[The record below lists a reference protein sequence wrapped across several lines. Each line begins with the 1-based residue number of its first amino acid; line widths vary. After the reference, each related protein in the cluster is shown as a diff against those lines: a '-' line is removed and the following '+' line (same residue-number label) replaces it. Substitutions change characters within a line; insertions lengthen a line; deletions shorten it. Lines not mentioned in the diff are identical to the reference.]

1 MLLLIILKEIRN
13 NILTLR
19 FAVIYGLL
27 FLVTVLSMAILSANY
42 RTQQENYAQAKQR
55 QHEILSSME
64 DLDDLRHQGAMV
76 QKAPSELTPFS
87 MGLEKEMSRSLTVS
101 GRRGIEVGA
110 GQYTNPVSALFS
122 TPDLSYIVNVVI
134 SLLAL
139 LLTFDTICGEKENGT
154 LRLML
159 ANAVPRHT
167 ILVGKWLGG
176 YLALAVPFLLA
187 VGVGL
192 LVSLL
197 VTGSTPDLDS
207 WKRAA
212 GLVLLS
218 LLYISVFFTLGVLI
232 STFNRRSSTA
242 LMASLFVWVVIVV
255 TIPNVVPILARQIV
269 GIPSSGMMSER
280 REAVE
285 NEQWRNVRQQMRAA
299 TTDTQ
304 RRQIRDQMRETV
316 SGELEQIQN
325 DYRGKIDAQIE
336 LAEVLSRVSPSASF
350 VYAATNL
357 SGTGVKD
364 FRNLADYAEKSYGSQ
379 FRSVVDEFRRD
390 ERRRYSRGRQRNV
403 EDTIGTTAF
412 DVGRLPEFRPPTESF
427 ARSLQRSM
435 LDVGL
440 LGIFNIAFVLASY
453 IKFMRY
459 DVCE

>member
-1 MLLLIILKEIRN
+1 
-13 NILTLR
+13 
-19 FAVIYGLL
+19 
-27 FLVTVLSMAILSANY
+27 
-42 RTQQENYAQAKQR
+42 
-55 QHEILSSME
+55 
-64 DLDDLRHQGAMV
+64 
-76 QKAPSELTPFS
+76 
-87 MGLEKEMSRSLTVS
+87 
-101 GRRGIEVGA
+101 
-110 GQYTNPVSALFS
+110 
-122 TPDLSYIVNVVI
+122 
-134 SLLAL
+134 
-139 LLTFDTICGEKENGT
+139 
-154 LRLML
+154 
-159 ANAVPRHT
+159 
-167 ILVGKWLGG
+167 
-176 YLALAVPFLLA
+176 
-187 VGVGL
+187 

-197 VTGSTPDLDS
+197 VTGSTPDADS

-285 NEQWRNVRQQMRAA
+285 RERWQNIRRQMRAA
-299 TTDTQ
+299 STDSE
-304 RRQIRDQMRETV
+304 RRQIRNQMREDV

-325 DYRGKIDAQIE
+325 DYRGKIDEQIG
-336 LAEVLSRVSPSASF
+336 LAELLSRVSPSASF

-364 FRNLADYAEKSYGSQ
+364 FRNLSDYAEKSYGSQ
-379 FRSVVDEFRRD
+379 FRSVVDEFRRE
-390 ERRRYSRGRQRNV
+390 ERRNDPRRRKRNV
-403 EDTIGTTAF
+403 EETVGTKAF

-440 LGIFNIAFVLASY
+440 LGIFNIAFVLVSY

>member
-1 MLLLIILKEIRN
+1 
-13 NILTLR
+13 
-19 FAVIYGLL
+19 
-27 FLVTVLSMAILSANY
+27 
-42 RTQQENYAQAKQR
+42 
-55 QHEILSSME
+55 
-64 DLDDLRHQGAMV
+64 
-76 QKAPSELTPFS
+76 
-87 MGLEKEMSRSLTVS
+87 
-101 GRRGIEVGA
+101 
-110 GQYTNPVSALFS
+110 
-122 TPDLSYIVNVVI
+122 
-134 SLLAL
+134 
-139 LLTFDTICGEKENGT
+139 
-154 LRLML
+154 
-159 ANAVPRHT
+159 
-167 ILVGKWLGG
+167 
-176 YLALAVPFLLA
+176 
-187 VGVGL
+187 
-192 LVSLL
+192 
-197 VTGSTPDLDS
+197 
-207 WKRAA
+207 
-212 GLVLLS
+212 
-218 LLYISVFFTLGVLI
+218 
-232 STFNRRSSTA
+232 
-242 LMASLFVWVVIVV
+242 
-255 TIPNVVPILARQIV
+255 
-269 GIPSSGMMSER
+269 MMSER

-299 TTDTQ
+299 STDSE
-304 RRQIRDQMRETV
+304 RRLIRDQMRETV
-316 SGELEQIQN
+316 ASELEQIQN

-390 ERRRYSRGRQRNV
+390 ERRRYSRGQQRNV